1 MEFMTGEWFG
11 RLFGVLVVNLILSG
25 DNAVVIA
32 MAARTL
38 EGANRKK
45 AIIWGAAG
53 AVVLRLLFA
62 GVITLLLE
70 VPLLQ
75 VVGGLLLV
83 WIAWGLIHEGDGGDD
98 EDKVKAG
105 ASTWQAVRII
115 IVADAVMSLDNVIAL
130 VQAARIEGEVDPWLL
145 VIGLATTIPLV
156 IFGAALLTSLLD
168 RFPILVYAGAGLLVY
183 IAVEMFF
190 KDKFAHEYLE
200 PYEHFELPIAV
211 VAVVAFIAVA
221 SLWKRRAER
230 TAQTEDSAQN
240 QPEGEDPAVLEQH
253 REHDEQ
259 REGHEHVA
267 REAHQGSLRLPK
279 EHGGDDEQEGVG
291 AQGKGEYP

>member
-1 MEFMTGEWFG
+1 MDFLTGEWLG

-45 AIIWGAAG
+45 AIVWGAAG
-53 AVVLRLLFA
+53 AVVLRLIFA

-75 VVGGLLLV
+75 VAGGLLLV
-83 WIAWGLIHEGDGGDD
+83 WIAWGLIHEDDEGDD
-98 EDKVKAG
+98 EDKVQAG
-105 ASTWQAVRII
+105 SSTWQAVRII

-130 VQAARIEGEVDPWLL
+130 VQAARIGGEVDFWLL
-145 VIGLATTIPLV
+145 LIGLVTTIPLV

-183 IAVEMFF
+183 LAVEMLFA
-190 KDKFAHEYLE
+190 DKVLHPYLE
-200 PYEHFELPIAV
+200 HYESIEWIIGLAAAGI
-211 VAVVAFIAVA
+211 FILLAW
-221 SLWKRRAER
+221 LWARRSGR
-230 TAQTEDSAQN
+230 S
-240 QPEGEDPAVLEQH
+240 
-253 REHDEQ
+253 
-259 REGHEHVA
+259 
-267 REAHQGSLRLPK
+267 
-279 EHGGDDEQEGVG
+279 G
-291 AQGKGEYP
+291 AG

>member
-1 MEFMTGEWFG
+1 MEFMTGEWVG

-32 MAARTL
+32 MAARSL

-53 AVVLRLLFA
+53 AVVLRLIFA

-75 VVGGLLLV
+75 VAGGLLLV
-83 WIAWGLIHEGDGGDD
+83 WIAWGLVHEDDDDG
-98 EDKVKAG
+98 EEKVKAG
-105 ASTWQAVRII
+105 SSTWQAVRII

-130 VQAARIEGEVDPWLL
+130 VQAARIGGEVDFALL

-156 IFGAALLTSLLD
+156 IFGAALLTSLLN

-183 IAVEMFF
+183 LAVEMLFA
-190 KDKFAHEYLE
+190 DKVTHPYL
-200 PYEHFELPIAV
+200 EHFESIEWIIGIVAAIIFMV
-211 VAVVAFIAVA
+211 VAW
-221 SLWKRRAER
+221 LWER
-230 TAQTEDSAQN
+230 SSSPSST
-240 QPEGEDPAVLEQH
+240 G
-253 REHDEQ
+253 
-259 REGHEHVA
+259 
-267 REAHQGSLRLPK
+267 
-279 EHGGDDEQEGVG
+279 
-291 AQGKGEYP
+291 

>member
-1 MEFMTGEWFG
+1 MDFLTGEWLG

-45 AIIWGAAG
+45 AIVWGAAG

-83 WIAWGLIHEGDGGDD
+83 WIAWGLIHEGGEDD

-105 ASTWQAVRII
+105 SSTWQAVRII

-130 VQAARIEGEVDPWLL
+130 VQAARIEGEVDFLL
-145 VIGLATTIPLV
+145 LIIGLATTIPLV

-183 IAVEMFF
+183 LAVEMLFA
-190 KDKFAHEYLE
+190 DKVLHPYLE
-200 PYEHFELPIAV
+200 HYESIEWIIGL
-211 VAVVAFIAVA
+211 VAAGIFILLAWLWARRSSNTPGA
-221 SLWKRRAER
+221 S
-230 TAQTEDSAQN
+230 
-240 QPEGEDPAVLEQH
+240 
-253 REHDEQ
+253 
-259 REGHEHVA
+259 
-267 REAHQGSLRLPK
+267 
-279 EHGGDDEQEGVG
+279 
-291 AQGKGEYP
+291 

>member
-45 AIIWGAAG
+45 AIVFGAAG
-53 AVVLRLLFA
+53 AVVLRIIFA

-75 VVGGLLLV
+75 VAGGLLLV
-83 WIAWGLIHEGDGGDD
+83 YIAWGLVHEDDNDDDD
-98 EDKVKAG
+98 EEKVKAG
-105 ASTWQAVRII
+105 SSTWQAVRII

-130 VQAARIEGEVDPWLL
+130 VQAARIGGEVDFVLL
-145 VIGLATTIPLV
+145 IIGLATTIPLV
-156 IFGAALLTSLLD
+156 IFGAALLTSLLN

-183 IAVEMFF
+183 LAVEMIFA
-190 KDKFAHEYLE
+190 DKVTHPYLE
-200 PYEHFELPIAV
+200 HYETFEWIIGLVAAAIFVVIAW
-211 VAVVAFIAVA
+211 
-221 SLWKRRAER
+221 LWTRRSTRSGAE
-230 TAQTEDSAQN
+230 
-240 QPEGEDPAVLEQH
+240 
-253 REHDEQ
+253 
-259 REGHEHVA
+259 
-267 REAHQGSLRLPK
+267 
-279 EHGGDDEQEGVG
+279 
-291 AQGKGEYP
+291 

>member
-1 MEFMTGEWFG
+1 VTGEWLG

-45 AIIWGAAG
+45 AILWGAAG
-53 AVVLRLLFA
+53 AVVLRLVFA

-83 WIAWGLIHEGDGGDD
+83 WIAWGLIHEDGGDD

-105 ASTWQAVRII
+105 SSTWQAVRII

-130 VQAARIEGEVDPWLL
+130 VQAARIGGVVDPWLL

-183 IAVEMFF
+183 LAVEMLFA
-190 KDKFAHEYLE
+190 DKVLHPYLE
-200 PYEHFELPIAV
+200 HYESIEWIIGL
-211 VAVVAFIAVA
+211 VAAGIFMLAA
-221 SLWKRRAER
+221 WLWARRSNSSG
-230 TAQTEDSAQN
+230 T
-240 QPEGEDPAVLEQH
+240 G
-253 REHDEQ
+253 
-259 REGHEHVA
+259 
-267 REAHQGSLRLPK
+267 
-279 EHGGDDEQEGVG
+279 
-291 AQGKGEYP
+291 